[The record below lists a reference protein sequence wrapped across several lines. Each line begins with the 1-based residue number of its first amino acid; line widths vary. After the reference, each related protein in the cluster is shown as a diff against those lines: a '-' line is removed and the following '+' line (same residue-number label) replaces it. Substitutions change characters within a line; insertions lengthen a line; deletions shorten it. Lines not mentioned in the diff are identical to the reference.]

1 MYSLGSFS
9 TLIVTPSSTHNYDQ
23 ALLRHATHDVH
34 TQTIY
39 AISVFNL
46 FIRST
51 WLMPIPYLWLCCL
64 GKRPRPRRSD
74 DNKRS
79 RSRSY
84 SFDYSDSSSDGAYR
98 DNWDEKAVL
107 KNGESESHKIV
118 GEKPGYGATEDAPVA
133 DDQCAS
139 STGSSEETVSGVAVD
154 QDVQS
159 QYHTSKADVD
169 GSGCDEG
176 SKRNGYSSA
185 EQSKLAADTVLDD
198 GYTAEKSNEV
208 LIDDEKIGVVSSV
221 GQLPPD
227 NAAHF
232 DEIASDFK
240 NSPEDHPDPDF
251 DLHSVD
257 DEGEAISRHLET
269 VRIVPDEMDGNEDE
283 EKLAS
288 SFGPCIND
296 IYVLG
301 NSETYS
307 SPRVSMIM
315 YDDESGSS
323 ASETFELKQQ
333 DDTSSLRSFVSNSDG
348 SFSIDSIGEDIT
360 SMNTFSDEE
369 DHSLD
374 GHALENEINDTDL
387 VDDCSEIILSGSLEV
402 LSQGELEHELDQDK
416 DANQTN
422 LESQIDSYEIASQFS
437 SNAVEA
443 TNIDVTLDKET
454 PDAPTIAHQSC
465 QEPSAFQP
473 LPPSSSPPETLE
485 FISTTILT
493 EPIDSPSATLETQN
507 NSTSP
512 ELIQE
517 TSDYLSM
524 GQEPCES
531 SADQDLIECRVETGS
546 FAQPG
551 MQESSGDLSV
561 IQEIINPSSSAAE
574 SSDSLSI
581 KDLENLDS
589 PTMTEISSDPQ
600 LSFPS
605 TIFKESIDAPL
616 TESNV
621 ETPDSQS
628 TVIETCLCDIPE
640 PDQPP
645 TDLDPRHPPHETNEH
660 CEDLSELLT
669 GTEGACDS
677 VPPSPADVDFS
688 APNPEDPACVP
699 PPNLISQSPSS
710 AAEELVPSS
719 TSDHSLVAFPPATA
733 TPSLSSLPESV
744 VEQCDD
750 GSITAA
756 QEIEKSSTPLVP
768 SFISDDILKLNCKSD
783 LETEQ
788 IVGTSVVT
796 ALGETKS
803 SDCVDIECAQT
814 PGLEDCV
821 KCADQPDPLPTIQT
835 DGSVFLPAVDER
847 TQPKFSAENGI
858 SAEKGYTL
866 PPIVFSPYEETFAP
880 ISEVDDSGTK
890 AEFEVEP
897 PIAPKAK
904 KKLFGRFN
912 LKKKSNKKKKKSLE
926 VKQPESS
933 VYSSSAPNL
942 RAAANEDTLSNI
954 STAAMT
960 SVSNTSAD
968 SRGRYSLSLLL
979 SLMDDLSDDDICK
992 E

>member
-1 MYSLGSFS
+1 
-9 TLIVTPSSTHNYDQ
+9 
-23 ALLRHATHDVH
+23 
-34 TQTIY
+34 
-39 AISVFNL
+39 
-46 FIRST
+46 
-51 WLMPIPYLWLCCL
+51 MPIPYLWLCCL

-107 KNGESESHKIV
+107 KNGQSESHKIV
-118 GEKPGYGATEDAPVA
+118 GDKPGYGATEDAPVA
-133 DDQCAS
+133 DDQCGS
-139 STGSSEETVSGVAVD
+139 STGSLEETVSGVAVD

-159 QYHTSKADVD
+159 QYHASIADVD
-169 GSGCDEG
+169 DGGCDEG

-185 EQSKLAADTVLDD
+185 EQSKLASDVVLDD

-208 LIDDEKIGVVSSV
+208 LKNDEKIGVLSSV
-221 GQLPPD
+221 GQLPLD
-227 NAAHF
+227 NTAHF

-269 VRIVPDEMDGNEDE
+269 VRILPDEMDGNEDE

-315 YDDESGSS
+315 HDDESGSS

-333 DDTSSLRSFVSNSDG
+333 DDTSSLRSFASNSNG

-387 VDDCSEIILSGSLEV
+387 VVDGSEIILSGLLEV
-402 LSQGELEHELDQDK
+402 LSQGELEHEIDQDK

-422 LESQIDSYEIASQFS
+422 LERQMDSYAIASEFS
-437 SNAVEA
+437 SNAVKA

-465 QEPSAFQP
+465 QEPSAFQS
-473 LPPSSSPPETLE
+473 LPPSSSPPETQE
-485 FISTTILT
+485 SISTTILI

-531 SADQDLIECRVETGS
+531 PADQDLTDCRVETGS
-546 FAQPG
+546 FSQLG
-551 MQESSGDLSV
+551 IQESSNDLSV
-561 IQEIINPSSSAAE
+561 VQEIINPSSSAAE

-581 KDLENLDS
+581 RDLENSDS
-589 PTMTEISSDPQ
+589 PTMTEKSSDPQ
-600 LSFPS
+600 LSCPS
-605 TIFKESIDAPL
+605 TILVESIDAPL
-616 TESNV
+616 TDV
-621 ETPDSQS
+621 ETPESQS
-628 TVIETCLCDIPE
+628 TVIIETCLIDIPE
-640 PDQPP
+640 PDQPE
-645 TDLDPRHPPHETNEH
+645 TDLDPRHPPHKTNEH

-669 GTEGACDS
+669 GTEGACGS
-677 VPPSPADVDFS
+677 VPPSPADVDIS
-688 APNPEDPACVP
+688 APNPGDPACVP
-699 PPNLISQSPSS
+699 PPNLISQCPSS

-719 TSDHSLVAFPPATA
+719 TSDHSLVAYPPTTA
-733 TPSLSSLPESV
+733 ASSLSSLPESV
-744 VEQCDD
+744 VEQFDD
-750 GSITAA
+750 GGITAA
-756 QEIEKSSTPLVP
+756 QEIEKPSTPLVP

-796 ALGETKS
+796 ALEETKS
-803 SDCVDIECAQT
+803 GDCVDIECSQT
-814 PGLEDCV
+814 PGFDNCV
-821 KCADQPDPLPTIQT
+821 KCATQSDSVPTIQT
-835 DGSVFLPAVDER
+835 DGSVLPAVDER
-847 TQPKFSAENGI
+847 TQPKFSAENDI
-858 SAEKGYTL
+858 SPDKVYTL

-890 AEFEVEP
+890 AEYEVEP

-904 KKLFGRFN
+904 KKLFGKFN

-933 VYSSSAPNL
+933 IYSSSAPNL